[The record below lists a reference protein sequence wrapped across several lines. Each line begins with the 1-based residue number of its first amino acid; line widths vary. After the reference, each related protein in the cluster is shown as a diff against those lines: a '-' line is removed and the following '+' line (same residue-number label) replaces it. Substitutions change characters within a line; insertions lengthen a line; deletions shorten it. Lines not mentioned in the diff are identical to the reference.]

1 MLKVKKLLELVA
13 LEALIRGVREHAIQ
27 RKLYTLPDRS
37 LLKMKQVMKN
47 HIRVE
52 DANLLRYR
60 PFFIRITNTKDLT
73 RKIILLVEM
82 KDQERIIRDQ
92 PMDIYV
98 S

>member
-1 MLKVKKLLELVA
+1 MLIYYDIGL
-13 LEALIRGVREHAIQ
+13 
-27 RKLYTLPDRS
+27 
-37 LLKMKQVMKN
+37 
-47 HIRVE
+47 
-52 DANLLRYR
+52 
-60 PFFIRITNTKDLT
+60 FFYIRITNMKDLT